1 MHFCLDLE
9 ELKNCKT
16 ELSIKS
22 HIESFETLYFYD
34 QCKNFLYE
42 YIKTIRHL
50 VFWEKNARSHI
61 DVLNK
66 NFKNTKVCFYNL
78 EGFKNLLPFYKI

>member
-1 MHFCLDLE
+1 MHFCLDLA
-9 ELKNCKT
+9 ELKNSKS

-22 HIESFETLYFYD
+22 HIESFENVYFYD

-61 DVLNK
+61 DVLK
-66 NFKNTKVCFYNL
+66 ENFKNTKVCFFIL
-78 EGFKNLLPFYKI
+78 KQF

>member
-9 ELKNCKT
+9 EMKNCKT

-22 HIESFETLYFYD
+22 HIDSFETAHFYD
-34 QCKNFLYE
+34 QLKKFFDEN
-42 YIKTIRHL
+42 IQTIGHL

-61 DVLNK
+61 GVLK
-66 NFKNTKVCFYNL
+66 ENFQNTKVCLFN
-78 EGFKNLLPFYKI
+78 FRQV